1 MCDYFQAL
9 SHLKSVVLFFKENIR
24 LPLIWQDISTYE
36 LQMFTSNV
44 TGVITTI
51 VLQKG
56 KKVYK
61 GQTLKC
67 HY

>member
-1 MCDYFQAL
+1 MCDYVQAL

-24 LPLIWQDISTYE
+24 LPLIWQDICTYE
-36 LQMFTSNV
+36 LRMFTSNV
-44 TGVITTI
+44 TGVLTI

-61 GQTLKC
+61 GQT
-67 HY
+67 